1 MLDLALGR
9 AIVSGWFAMGSLPVL
24 HGMAAAAIQRL
35 LPVMKA
41 SLPSIQGLAVTV
53 VGHPLD
59 LPRLALGA
67 VLVSMTL
74 HLGTFYTFLAV
85 ASTEKA
91 GIDNANPRET
101 QRAVSGTLKGRLLA
115 THHNQAE
122 SFPYFAAAVLAA
134 NAAGLDEAAQAT
146 VAALSWMHVSLRVGY
161 WLCYAADLPH
171 LRTSMFVPA
180 FQCCVFI
187 LLEALK

>member
-1 MLDLALGR
+1 M
-9 AIVSGWFAMGSLPVL
+9 ITSGTRSV
-24 HGMAAAAIQRL
+24 L
-35 LPVMKA
+35 LPDGFGRTA
-41 SLPSIQGLAVTV
+41 
-53 VGHPLD
+53 LD
-59 LPRLALGA
+59 VA
-67 VLVSMTL
+67 MT
-74 HLGTFYTFLAV
+74 
-85 ASTEKA
+85 S
-91 GIDNANPRET
+91 P
-101 QRAVSGTLKGRLLA
+101 
-115 THHNQAE
+115 QAE

-171 LRTSMFVPA
+171 LRTAMFVPA